1 MDKSAFIKHFS
12 PDQDPTD
19 VCVGG
24 QALSSSGHHSREVS
38 GSHKAAAAHLDS
50 KALAA
55 AHHRVNLSIVD
66 KMMKERFK
74 EMRAREEAEEL
85 SRRKI

>member
-1 MDKSAFIKHFS
+1 MDKSAFMKHFS
-12 PDQDPTD
+12 PDRESTD
-19 VCVGG
+19 MHVGG
-24 QALSSSGHHSREVS
+24 QAIALSSSGNHSREVS
-38 GSHKAAAAHLDS
+38 GSHKGVALFDT

-74 EMRAREEAEEL
+74 EMCAR
-85 SRRKI
+85 